1 MFTNHEHAERA
12 HRFADGELEP
22 GEAAKFRRHLGDC
35 LECQQELQTVL
46 LLRGRALDL
55 LASRSSLSLVPLAR
69 ARGGASRW
77 RRARVAAVSGA
88 LAVAAAA
95 LLVTFMERQ
104 RAASTASA
112 LAVQA
117 FDHLA
122 REGHRP
128 FAERLTY
135 PAADRYRQPPAVM
148 RAARPAAVAPIETV
162 SALRA
167 RGDGR
172 GELALWLWAGDLDEA
187 GGVVSPAGHRPGD
200 DPDLDNDLAVLAM
213 RQSRL
218 EPALALLNGIL
229 HAHPHHRQARWNR
242 ALLLERRNDIAGAIR
257 DFRAVV
263 GQGEPGWSEEAEQ
276 RARRL
281 TATLTPAPASGPAV
295 RGPR

>member
-1 MFTNHEHAERA
+1 MFTEHEHVERA
-12 HRFADGELEP
+12 HLFADGELDA
-22 GEAAKFRRHLGDC
+22 GEATEFRRHLGDC

-55 LASRSSLSLVPLAR
+55 LAARSSLSLVPLSSVDGWA
-69 ARGGASRW
+69 GRW
-77 RRARVAAVSGA
+77 RRVRVAAVFGG
-88 LAVAAAA
+88 LAIAAAA
-95 LLVTFMERQ
+95 LLVAFIEGRQ
-104 RAASTASA
+104 AASSASA
-112 LAVQA
+112 LAAQA

-122 REGHRP
+122 LEGHRP

-167 RGDGR
+167 RSDGR

-187 GGVVSPAGHRPGD
+187 AAVALPAGHQPGD

-213 RQSRL
+213 RQSR
-218 EPALALLNGIL
+218 PDQALAQLNGIL
-229 HAHPHHRQARWNR
+229 QAHPHHRQARWNR
-242 ALLLERRNDIAGAIR
+242 ALLLERRNDVAGAVR
-257 DFRAVV
+257 DFRVVV
-263 GQGEPGWSEEAEQ
+263 GQGEPGWSEEAER

-281 TATLTPAPASGPAV
+281 TVTSAPAPAPGPDELGT
-295 RGPR
+295 R